1 MSTLP
6 HSSGPAPRSGA
17 TPVHEDLG
25 LAKARV
31 YDPCGFVCSQP
42 VPEAESADYA
52 AHGFTLDG
60 LAVRFRA
67 ARSTPRKAGQFV
79 TVWQRSQD
87 GPIRPFCD
95 TDPVDLF
102 VIATRENG
110 HAGQF
115 VFPVDALRRE
125 GVVSVGGIGGKRG
138 FRVYPPWVTTGSR
151 QAARAQTWQVAY
163 FLHIP
168 GDRPVDPARARA
180 LYHP

>member
-6 HSSGPAPRSGA
+6 HSSGPATRSGA
-17 TPVHEDLG
+17 IAPHEDLG

-31 YDPCGFVCSQP
+31 YDPCGFACSRP

-52 AHGFTLDG
+52 AHAFTVDG

-87 GPIRPFCD
+87 GPIRPFAD
-95 TDPVDLF
+95 TDAVDLF
-102 VIATRENG
+102 VISTRENG

-115 VFPVDALRRE
+115 VFPEDALRRE
-125 GVVSVGGIGGKRG
+125 GVVSVGGAGGKRG
-138 FRVYPPWVTTGSR
+138 FRVYPPWVTAGNR
-151 QAARAQTWQVAY
+151 QAARAQAWQVAY
-163 FLHIP
+163 FLHLP
-168 GDRPVDPARARA
+168 GDGPVDAARARA